1 MEYDNTNRGR
11 IFRKEDKKS
20 ERHPDMDGH
29 LNVEGVEY
37 YVNGWTKTAKNGKK
51 FLSLSI
57 KPKDDVAAHALK
69 EAKQVIEE
77 DFEDDIPF

>member
-51 FLSLSI
+51 FLSISI
-57 KPKDDVAAHALK
+57 KPKDAVAFPALK
-69 EAKQVIEE
+69 EAKEIFED
-77 DFEDDIPF
+77 DFEDLPF

>member
-1 MEYDNTNRGR
+1 MEYDNTNRGVL
-11 IFRKEDKKS
+11 FRNENKKS
-20 ERHPDMDGH
+20 EKHPDMGGN

-37 YVNGWTKTAKNGKK
+37 YIDGWTKTSKNGKK

-57 KPKDDVAAHALK
+57 KPKNDVAAPAIQK
-69 EAKQVIEE
+69 AKQVVEE